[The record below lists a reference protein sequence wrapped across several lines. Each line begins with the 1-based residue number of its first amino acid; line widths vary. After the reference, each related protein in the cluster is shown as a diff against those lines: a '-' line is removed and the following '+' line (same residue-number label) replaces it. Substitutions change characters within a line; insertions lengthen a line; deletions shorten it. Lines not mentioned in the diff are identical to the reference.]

1 MAEVAIPMFHSVDQ
15 FLEWEEVQAERYEL
29 LPGGVVTMMAGG
41 TYDHSQIASNV
52 TAALRPQLRGR
63 QCYVHAADA
72 KVVSREQNTLVYP
85 DVFVRCGERGGQATV
100 RDDPIVVFEVLS
112 ASTAERDLTRKRLV
126 YTGIP
131 SIQLIVY
138 VSQDQQR
145 LHLVRRGVDGRFA
158 DAMIEG
164 MDAVLDLPEIGASLT
179 MAEIYE
185 DTGLAAAPGDPA

>member
-1 MAEVAIPMFHSVDQ
+1 MSEVAVPLFHSVDQ
-15 FLEWEEVQAERYEL
+15 FLEWEEVQTERYEL

-52 TAALRPQLRGR
+52 TAALRPQLRGK

-72 KVVSREQNTLVYP
+72 KVASREQNTLVYP

-126 YTGIP
+126 YTSMP
-131 SIQLIVY
+131 SVQVIVY

-145 LHLVRRGVDGRFA
+145 LHVVRRGGDGRFT
-158 DAMIEG
+158 DTMIEG
-164 MDAVLDLPEIGASLT
+164 MDAVLELPEIGAILA
-179 MAEIYE
+179 MADIYE
-185 DTGLAAAPGDPA
+185 DTSLAAATGDAA